1 MLSLPST
8 IVSELSR
15 AIDADRKS
23 GVIPMAV
30 VATAGTTLTGAVDPI
45 GQIVD
50 AALGVWVH
58 VDGAYGLPAAG
69 APTTR
74 QLFAGLDRAD
84 SISID
89 AHKWM
94 FVPKACSAI
103 LVRDPSALAA
113 AFSHNEAYI
122 PHDFGD
128 VNAVDATIE
137 YSRPLRALKLWLAFK
152 VHGAQAIRAAL
163 EQNLEQ
169 AQLLY
174 SLGLQAPDF
183 EVLPNPPQLS
193 TVPIRHIPQSL
204 RNASQADI
212 NAHNAKLQLA
222 VIDVGRVYISPAQI
236 DGDTWLRP
244 CFTNFR
250 TTKDDVVIAFET
262 IREISEKLTAG

>member
-1 MLSLPST
+1 MLTLPN
-8 IVSELSR
+8 
-15 AIDADRKS
+15 
-23 GVIPMAV
+23 
-30 VATAGTTLTGAVDPI
+30 
-45 GQIVD
+45 
-50 AALGVWVH
+50 AAPGVWLH

-69 APTTR
+69 APTSR
-74 QLFAGLDRAD
+74 HLFAGLDRAD

-94 FVPKACSAI
+94 FVPKACSAV
-103 LVRDPSALAA
+103 LVKNPASLAA

-152 VHGAQAIRAAL
+152 VHGAEAIRTAL
-163 EQNLEQ
+163 ERNLAQ

-174 SLGLQAPDF
+174 SLASEAPDF
-183 EVLPNPPQLS
+183 EVLVHRPQLS
-193 TVPIRHIPQSL
+193 TVPLRHIPSRL
-204 RNASQADI
+204 VNASPEDLS
-212 NAHNAKLQLA
+212 NHNAALQQA
-222 VIDVGRVYISPAQI
+222 VITDGRVYISPAQI

-250 TTKDDVVIAFET
+250 TTTADVIITFDT
-262 IREISEKLTAG
+262 IREISEKLSRA